1 MRLEPRE
8 SVPAWFS
15 ALLPIIALICAFIVC
30 ALLIVWAGESPLT
43 AYWALIKGAVGSSF
57 AITES
62 LTRSIPLIF
71 TGLAAAVAFRA
82 KFWNIGAEGQLYFG
96 ALAATWLGTGL
107 VTLPAPL
114 MIPLLF
120 IAGAISGCLI
130 LLVPVLL
137 KTYMRVDEVVT
148 TLLLNFVVLLFVNFL
163 LEGPWKDPMA
173 MGWPQAAPIIDQGVL
188 PVLVEKSRLH
198 AGFIIALIMAVLM
211 WFMLRFTV
219 WGYEIRAVGYNP
231 RAAAFF
237 GISIN
242 KSVVMVALLSGGL
255 AGKAGVSEVTGLK
268 GYLTLD
274 ISPGFGYTG
283 IAVAMLA
290 QLKPIG
296 VIFSAIFM
304 AGVYVGAD
312 AMSRTVGIPNYI
324 ADVLVAVSLLA
335 ILVSGMLVRYKL
347 VWARQG
353 SKHA

>member
-1 MRLEPRE
+1 MRLEPRP
-8 SVPAWFS
+8 SIPGWYS
-15 ALLPIIALICAFIVC
+15 ALLPVIALLSAFVVC
-30 ALLIVWAGESPLT
+30 ALLIVWAGESPFT
-43 AYWALIKGAVGSSF
+43 AYTALIKGAVGSSF

-62 LTRSIPLIF
+62 LTRAIPLIF

-82 KFWNIGAEGQLYFG
+82 RFWNIGAEGQLYFG

-107 VTLPAPL
+107 ITLPPQL
-114 MIPLLF
+114 MIPMLF
-120 IAGAISGCLI
+120 VAGAIAGCVI

-137 KTYMRVDEVVT
+137 KTYMNVDEVVT

-163 LEGPWKDPMA
+163 LEGPLKDPMA

-188 PVLVEKSRLH
+188 PVLVAKSRLH
-198 AGFIIALIMAVLM
+198 AGFPIALVMAALM

-231 RAAAFF
+231 RAAAFY
-237 GISIN
+237 GISV
-242 KSVVMVALLSGGL
+242 KRSVFLVALLSGGL
-255 AGKAGVSEVTGLK
+255 AGMAGVSEVAGLK

-290 QLKPIG
+290 QLKPVG

-312 AMSRTVGIPNYI
+312 AMSRSVGIPNYI
-324 ADVLVAVSLLA
+324 ADVLVAVSLLS
-335 ILVSGMLVRYKL
+335 ILVSGMLARYKL
-347 VWARQG
+347 VWR
-353 SKHA
+353 

>member
-1 MRLEPRE
+1 MRLEPRQA
-8 SVPAWFS
+8 VPGWFS
-15 ALLPIIALICAFIVC
+15 ALLPVIALISAFLIC

-43 AYWALIKGAVGSSF
+43 AYAALIKGAVGSSF

-62 LTRSIPLIF
+62 LTRAIPLIF

-96 ALAATWLGTGL
+96 AMAATLLGTGL
-107 VTLPAPL
+107 IDLPAPL

-120 IAGAISGCLI
+120 IGGAIAGCLI

-137 KTYMRVDEVVT
+137 KTYMKVDEVVT
-148 TLLLNFVVLLFVNFL
+148 TLLLNFVVLLFINFL
-163 LEGPWKDPMA
+163 LEGPLKDPMA
-173 MGWPQAAPIIDQGVL
+173 MGWPQAAPIIDQGIL
-188 PVLVEKSRLH
+188 PTLVAKSRLH
-198 AGFIIALIMAVLM
+198 AGFLIAVAMSVM
-211 WFMLRFTV
+211 VWFLLRFTV

-242 KSVVMVALLSGGL
+242 RSVFLVALLSGGL
-255 AGKAGVSEVTGLK
+255 AGMAGVSEVAGLK

-312 AMSRTVGIPNYI
+312 AMSRTVDIPNYI

-335 ILVSGMLVRYKL
+335 ILVSGMLARYKI
-347 VWARQG
+347 VWGR
-353 SKHA
+353 